1 MYRISDVK
9 ILEGYNLW
17 LKYADGVDGVVNL
30 SSLVGKGVFS
40 LWNNYDEFKK
50 VSIGSSGELLW
61 GSEVDLCPDSLYLQ
75 ITGKKPE
82 EIFPNIK
89 REIIHAGDM

>member
-1 MYRISDVK
+1 MYRITNVK
-9 ILEGYNLW
+9 VLEGYNIR
-17 LKYADGVDGVVNL
+17 LKYADGVEGTVNL
-30 SSLVGKGVFS
+30 SRLVGKGVFS

-61 GSEVDLCPDSLYLQ
+61 GSEVDLCPDSLYLE

-82 EIFPNIK
+82 EIFPNLK
-89 REIIHAGDM
+89 REIIHA

>member
-1 MYRISDVK
+1 MYRITDVK
-9 ILEGYNLW
+9 VLEGYNLQ
-17 LKYADGVDGVVNL
+17 LKYADGAEGIVNL

-40 LWNNYDEFKK
+40 LWNSYDEFKK

-61 GSEVDLCPDSLYLQ
+61 GNEVDLCPDSLYLQ

-82 EIFPNIK
+82 EIFPNLK
-89 REIIHAGDM
+89 REIIHA